1 MQLVKIQNANQLTD
15 IIHSLVTGSF
25 EKKFKGVKPADIVN
39 AFAFATQGL
48 SQEQI
53 QTGIKILL
61 DKGFCPDPA
70 LFRQWCLGNR
80 DFTFADE
87 IADSYVGKNGAL
99 NNIIAWLENDKTTAI
114 STAEKQAY
122 DACYT
127 LWQGI
132 HSEKDR
138 QKAELAFKD
147 FYEKRVAEL
156 VKARVPCQA
165 YIAPVAIAAKDAK
178 KDVPASREY
187 AMSILQNI
195 GRNLKQK
202 FGEAA

>member
-1 MQLVKIQNANQLTD
+1 MSQLSHYTQAE
-15 IIHSLVTGSF
+15 IIAELKSIAPSQF
-25 EKKFKGVKPADIVN
+25 EKKFKGFELPQIAKS
-39 AFAFATQGL
+39 FAKATYGL
-48 SQEQI
+48 DRKAVELGFDTI
-53 QTGIKILL
+53 WE
-61 DKGFCPDPA
+61 KGFLPDPIM
-70 LFRQWCLGNR
+70 FRQWCLGNR
-80 DFTFADE
+80 DFDFTDE
-87 IADSYVGKNGAL
+87 IADSYVGKHGAL
-99 NNIIAWLENDKTTAI
+99 NNIIAWLENDKTTQI

-138 QKAELAFKD
+138 TRAELAFKD

>member
-1 MQLVKIQNANQLTD
+1 MQLVQIQNPSQLTD
-15 IIHSLVTGSF
+15 IIQSLVTGSF
-25 EKKFKGVKPADIVN
+25 EKKFKNIKSDDVIT

-48 SQEQI
+48 SQDELR
-53 QTGIKILL
+53 TGIGILL
-61 DKGFCPDPA
+61 EKAYCPDPA

-80 DFTFADE
+80 DFDFADE
-87 IADSYVGKNGAL
+87 IADSYVGKHGAL
-99 NNIIAWLENDKTTAI
+99 NNIIAWLENDKTTQI

-147 FYEKRVAEL
+147 FYEKIVADL
-156 VKARVPCQA
+156 VKNRVMCQP
-165 YIAPVAIAAKDAK
+165 YTAPVALAQRTGTPKTK
-178 KDVPASREY
+178 PASKEY
-187 AMSILQNI
+187 ALGVLNNI
-195 GRNLKQK
+195 GESLK
-202 FGEAA
+202 